1 MSLAYERHGSGP
13 PLVLLH
19 GVGHRRQAW
28 NAVLGLLAPHRTVI
42 AVDLPGHGESPP
54 LKADGRP
61 PVRVIAEEVIG
72 FFGELGLERPNVAGN
87 SLGGALALL
96 AAAADRAATVTTL
109 SPAGFWVSRR
119 QASYA
124 KAVFAS
130 MQLTGAAIRPLLP
143 ALARTTAG
151 RAVLG
156 AAIVARPGKMSP
168 EQAEGDALA
177 FLGARDA
184 VHAILADSPSFTAD
198 IPIPVGVPVTI
209 AWGTRDR
216 LLPPSQARVARQR
229 LPRARFVPLPG
240 CGHVPMTDDPGLV
253 ARVLL
258 DGSDHSASASTEP
271 RGGSPAA

>member
-1 MSLAYERHGSGP
+1 VSLAYERHGSGP

-54 LKADGRP
+54 LKADGQP

-72 FFGELGLERPNVAGN
+72 FFGELGLERPHVAGN

-96 AAAADRAATVTTL
+96 AAAHGRAATVTAL

-119 QASYA
+119 QVSYA
-124 KAVFAS
+124 RAVFMS

-177 FLGARDA
+177 FIGARDA
-184 VHAILADSPSFTAD
+184 VHAILADPPSLTAD
-198 IPIPVGVPVTI
+198 IPVGVPVTI

-229 LPRARFVPLPG
+229 LPRAKFVPLPG

-258 DGSDHSASASTEP
+258 DGSAHSAAASTEP

>member
-1 MSLAYERHGSGP
+1 VGLAYERHGSGP

-28 NAVLGLLAPHRTVI
+28 NAVLDLLAPHRTVI

-54 LKADGRP
+54 LKADGQP
-61 PVRVIAEEVIG
+61 PVRVMAEEVIG
-72 FFGELGLERPNVAGN
+72 FLGELGLERPHVAGN

-96 AAAADRAATVTTL
+96 TAAAGRAATVTTL

-119 QASYA
+119 QVSYA
-124 KAVFAS
+124 RAVFTS
-130 MQLTGAAIRPLLP
+130 MQLTGAALRPLLP
-143 ALARTTAG
+143 ALARTAAG
-151 RAVLG
+151 RAVLD

-198 IPIPVGVPVTI
+198 IPIPDGVPVTI
-209 AWGTRDR
+209 AWGARDR

-229 LPRARFVPLPG
+229 LPLARFVPLPG

-258 DGSDHSASASTEP
+258 DGSAHFDGSAH
-271 RGGSPAA
+271 

>member
-28 NAVLGLLAPHRTVI
+28 NAVLDLLAPHRTVI

-54 LKADGRP
+54 LKADGQP
-61 PVRVIAEEVIG
+61 PVRVIADEIIDL
-72 FFGELGLERPNVAGN
+72 FGELGLERPNVAGN

-96 AAAADRAATVTTL
+96 AAAAGRAATVTTL
-109 SPAGFWVSRR
+109 SPAGFWVNRR
-119 QASYA
+119 QVGYA
-124 KAVFAS
+124 KAVFSS
-130 MQLTGAAIRPLLP
+130 MQLTGAAVRPLLP

-184 VHAILADSPSFTAD
+184 VHTILADPPSFTAN
-198 IPIPVGVPVTI
+198 IPVGVPVTI

-216 LLPPSQARVARQR
+216 LLPLSQARIARQR

-240 CGHVPMTDDPGLV
+240 CGHVPMTDNPALV
-253 ARVLL
+253 AQVLL
-258 DGSDHSASASTEP
+258 DGSAHPAATSTEP

>member
-1 MSLAYERHGSGP
+1 VSLAYERHGSGP

-54 LKADGRP
+54 LKADGQP

-72 FFGELGLERPNVAGN
+72 FFSELGLERPHVAGN

-96 AAAADRAATVTTL
+96 AAAHGRAATVTTL

-119 QASYA
+119 QVSYA
-124 KAVFAS
+124 RAVFTS

-151 RAVLG
+151 RAVFG

-168 EQAEGDALA
+168 EQAKGDALA
-177 FLGARDA
+177 FIGARDA
-184 VHAILADSPSFTAD
+184 VHAILADPPSFTAD
-198 IPIPVGVPVTI
+198 IPVGVPVTI

-229 LPRARFVPLPG
+229 LPGARFVPLPG

-258 DGSDHSASASTEP
+258 DGSAHSTAASTEP